1 MSSENESEQPPH
13 GESGAEPTAQFD
25 AFRAR
30 QADEREQ
37 QETQTAYTFP
47 PEYAAD
53 PDALFPPAGPPGPP
67 PPPDGAQPPDG
78 RAGPG
83 KRRRSAAIFGGAVLV
98 VVVIGLAAWAAFG
111 AAGPSSGN
119 AAGGGS
125 ASTATGAATAGTAG
139 DSTGK
144 GGRVALTFRVTIT
157 SVGAASFTGT
167 VLANGDDVTI
177 ALTGTTRYGTKAR
190 PFSQGQ
196 LVVGETVLVRGKR
209 TGTDTV
215 TATVVAADAGGS
227 DAAADIASGGAA

>member
-1 MSSENESEQPPH
+1 MSSENEGEQPPH
-13 GESGAEPTAQFD
+13 GEFGAEPTAQFD

-47 PEYAAD
+47 QEYAAD
-53 PDALFPPAGPPGPP
+53 PDALFPPAGPAGPP
-67 PPPDGAQPPDG
+67 PYGAQPPDAP
-78 RAGPG
+78 AGPG
-83 KRRRSAAIFGGAVLV
+83 KRWRSAAIFGGAVLV

-111 AAGPSSGN
+111 AAGPSSGD

-190 PFSQGQ
+190 PFS
-196 LVVGETVLVRGKR
+196 RGSWRSARPCWCTESGPAR
-209 TGTDTV
+209 TR
-215 TATVVAADAGGS
+215 
-227 DAAADIASGGAA
+227 